1 MFERTSK
8 LFLTCKSFYNK
19 NLRKST
25 ARPIR
30 ANDFYSF
37 NDIVKTF
44 KKRSI
49 FNFMYEKW
57 NKVIVKITNIA
68 SYGTFCQAERADGLI
83 YNKSRACLRWLTS
96 QQLFLNL
103 SSHI

>member
-1 MFERTSK
+1 
-8 LFLTCKSFYNK
+8 
-19 NLRKST
+19 
-25 ARPIR
+25 
-30 ANDFYSF
+30 
-37 NDIVKTF
+37 
-44 KKRSI
+44 
-49 FNFMYEKW
+49 MYEKW